1 MAFTP
6 RSDDEAAAAITR
18 LVDGTL
24 SDAERPEVEAW
35 ANASP
40 DLSRTVGMQRQVK
53 HALAT
58 EGPQPP
64 QRLLDAV
71 GERIGAGAAGSAAL
85 PRGRSIGPAGPR
97 TRGRQSPPWWPA
109 SRWRPAIGLGG
120 VAVVAAIVI
129 ALIVVT
135 SGATTPSITTAAR
148 LAFVP
153 ANEPAPTVA
162 SAHYL
167 DVSYHGVT
175 FPNYKRLNAVATGQ
189 LRNRIDGRSALTVFY
204 KLQGGERLSYT
215 VFSGRPLPLPS
226 AARLT
231 RFEGVPLHVYRTS
244 DQLSVVTLVR
254 HGRTCVLAAPA
265 SKATVL
271 ALAAEPLLTSSAP
284 A

>member
-24 SDAERPEVEAW
+24 SDTERSQVEAW
-35 ANASP
+35 ANATP
-40 DLSRTVGMQRQVK
+40 DVSRAVGAQRQVK

-71 GERIGAGAAGSAAL
+71 GERATRRW
-85 PRGRSIGPAGPR
+85 PTPA
-97 TRGRQSPPWWPA
+97 TRPA
-109 SRWRPAIGLGG
+109 SGRRPASPGWSSARSRPAISLGA
-120 VAVVAAIVI
+120 VAAVAAIAIAVI
-129 ALIVVT
+129 IVT
-135 SGATTPSITTAAR
+135 TGATTPSITTAAR
-148 LAFVP
+148 LAYVP
-153 ANEPAPTVA
+153 ATEPAPGAA

-175 FPNYKRLNAVATGQ
+175 FPNYRSSLNAVATGQ

-204 KLQGGERLSYT
+204 RLKGGERMSYT
-215 VFSGRPLPLPS
+215 VFSGSPLPLPS

-231 RFEGVPLHVYRTS
+231 RFQGVPLRVYRTS
-244 DQLSVVTLVR
+244 DNLSVVTLVR
-254 HGRTCVLAAPA
+254 HGRTCVLAAPT

-271 ALAAEPLLTSSAP
+271 ELAAEPVLAGSTV
-284 A
+284 